1 MTPAKRSDTLVV
13 IPTYNEAEN
22 IAAVVPAVLDAL
34 PCEVLVVDDDSPD
47 GTGGLAV
54 RLAENQPRVHVLGRK
69 GKPKGL
75 GPSYVDGFGY
85 ALDAGFA
92 FVVQMDAD
100 FSHEPAALPGL
111 RKAAESA
118 DLVIGSRWVP
128 GGQASGWKLPRRMI
142 SRGGSW
148 YARTVLGLRVR
159 DVTSGFKCW
168 RVAAL
173 ENMNLASIRSVGF
186 AFQIEMNYRAHRR
199 GLRIV
204 EVPIRFSDRTR
215 GVSKMSMK
223 IFLEGLAG
231 VWRIRGSR

>member
-1 MTPAKRSDTLVV
+1 MTPAKRPDTLVV

-22 IAAVVPAVLDAL
+22 IAAVLPAVLDAL

-54 RLAENQPRVHVLGRK
+54 RFFENEPRVHVLGRK
-69 GKPKGL
+69 GKPRGL
-75 GPSYVDGFGY
+75 GPSYVDGFLY

-100 FSHEPAALPGL
+100 LSHEPAALPGL
-111 RKAAESA
+111 RKAADSA
-118 DLVIGSRWVP
+118 DLVIGSRWVE

-168 RVAAL
+168 RVGAL

-186 AFQIEMNYRAHRR
+186 AFQIEMNYRAHRS

-215 GVSKMSMK
+215 GVSKMSMR

>member
-1 MTPAKRSDTLVV
+1 MTPAKRPDTLVV

-22 IAAVVPAVLDAL
+22 IAVILPAVLDAL

-54 RLAENQPRVHVLGRK
+54 RLAENEPRVHVLGRK
-69 GKPKGL
+69 GRPKGL
-75 GPSYVDGFGY
+75 GPSYVDGFLY

-111 RKAAESA
+111 LKAAESA
-118 DLVIGSRWVP
+118 DLVIGSRWVK

-168 RVAAL
+168 RAGAL
-173 ENMNLASIRSVGF
+173 EQMNLATIRSVGF
-186 AFQIEMNYRAHRR
+186 AFQIEMDYRAHRS

>member
-1 MTPAKRSDTLVV
+1 MSAAKRPDTLVV
-13 IPTYNEAEN
+13 IPTFNEAEN
-22 IAAVVPAVLDAL
+22 IADILPAVLRAL

-54 RLAENQPRVHVLGRK
+54 RLFENEPRVHVIVRK
-69 GKPKGL
+69 GRPKGL
-75 GPSYVDGFGY
+75 GPSYVDGFLY

-111 RKAAESA
+111 RKAAEGA
-118 DLVIGSRWVP
+118 DLVIGSRWVK
-128 GGQASGWKLPRRMI
+128 GGQAGGWKLPRRTI

-168 RVAAL
+168 RAGVL
-173 ENMNLASIRSVGF
+173 ENMNLSSIRSVGF
-186 AFQIEMNYRAHRR
+186 AFQIEMNYRAHRG

-215 GVSKMSMK
+215 GVSKMSMR
-223 IFLEGLAG
+223 IFLEGLAS